1 LGKGRSILPLKRKE
15 RPPPRKV
22 LLRRVYTLSE
32 WLLRLSPLQ
41 QAYYTIRISFASRTS
56 PYCANKNSGP
66 FLKIRCKIN
75 TKVTLVYLQRQKFFK
90 KIVFSPFSGLIKEP
104 FDGGIYS
111 FRLYPVLRS
120 HGLAC
125 LMCRSTLVSRHK
137 IIIDYGLI
145 AYFYLMPF
153 LRHPIFIRVSYQVR
167 YVI

>member
-1 LGKGRSILPLKRKE
+1 MLFLFLAVRGICLFSTGSPRGPKGSMHLLPKSFQVASTSLAAST
-15 RPPPRKV
+15 PCAD
-22 LLRRVYTLSE
+22 LT
-32 WLLRLSPLQ
+32 LRLD
-41 QAYYTIRISFASRTS
+41 I
-56 PYCANKNSGP
+56 KNTGLLS
-66 FLKIRCKIN
+66 KIRCKIN
-75 TKVTLVYLQRQKFFK
+75 TKVTLVFLQRQKFFQ

-125 LMCRSTLVSRHK
+125 LMCRSTLVSCHK

-153 LRHPIFIRVSYQVR
+153 LRHPKLIRVSYQVW